1 MPGASKTGFPLK
13 FKFSHCYSHCKT
25 PPPPSLISI
34 RTGKDI
40 KDEKKK
46 LVSYVILC
54 DLMFYSSLENLHK
67 F

>member
-25 PPPPSLISI
+25 PPPPPLISI

-40 KDEKKK
+40 KDEKKISK
-46 LVSYVILC
+46 LGYF
-54 DLMFYSSLENLHK
+54 M
-67 F
+67 